1 MGVTAGKERGELI
14 PGWGLEPEHQHENPV
29 IPHGWAATGS
39 QVGAGRGGEG
49 LQSKEAAAA
58 QIKST

>member
-1 MGVTAGKERGELI
+1 MRGESSSLQI
-14 PGWGLEPEHQHENPV
+14 LAAGWVLEPEHRHENPV
-29 IPHGWAATGS
+29 IPHGCAATRS

-49 LQSKEAAAA
+49 LQSEEAAAA